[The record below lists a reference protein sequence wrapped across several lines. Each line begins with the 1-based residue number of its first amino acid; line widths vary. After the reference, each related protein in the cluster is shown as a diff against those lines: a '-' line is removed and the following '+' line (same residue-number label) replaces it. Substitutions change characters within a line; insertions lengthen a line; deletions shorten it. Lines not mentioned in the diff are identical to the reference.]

1 MSDVQL
7 VRGPAVVLS
16 QTRDHPCGFK
26 EVQEP
31 PFCEIELE
39 VEDLSGGALVVR
51 ITSCNEDGG
60 GA

>member
-7 VRGPAVVLS
+7 VRGLAVVLS
-16 QTRDHPCGFK
+16 QTRDHAGGFK

-39 VEDLSGGALVVR
+39 VEDLSGGALVGVA
-51 ITSCNEDGG
+51 SCDEDGG